1 MRPWKP
7 LLMIAVLAAYGAALA
22 DLPQPLFYCTFDR
35 RTDADHSG
43 GEGSATAMA
52 PDAILVAAAE
62 RPQDD
67 AEKRFVQGK
76 VGRAR
81 RFDAGLVY
89 PTRGNFSPLRGTV
102 MMWVQPTWR
111 GDREDLYTVFFGCR
125 DWGLVYKY
133 TTQPY
138 ITFGWIQADGHYHYG
153 ATGSVE
159 GWRPGEWHHL
169 AVVYDAVGAKQRTL
183 YLDGQRM
190 RTSPIPSHRRCAL
203 LFSVG
208 AGVGG
213 VNPARSAIDELA
225 LFDLPLSDDQIAEA
239 YARGKASKP
248 LFRALAEA
256 ARERPGIEP
265 PAPEPR
271 PALPAFVDWALPD
284 GPPVTE
290 WRQANRRGGRVAT
303 ATRERVS
310 LNGTWRFRLVG
321 AKAWHYLK
329 VPGSWPRYTGFAVRD
344 GAGKAVT
351 AIDGIALHESR
362 TAWYERAFD
371 LPDGWMGG
379 RVVLG
384 IDSARAL
391 ADVFLNGRR
400 LGRAVEF
407 ARCELDATAALRPG
421 RNLLQVR
428 VHALS
433 PRYAT
438 RGLDQDVWLERRP
451 AGPTL
456 DWADLHPLVTAKK
469 LEVVAHVTG
478 EAKGARIAVRL
489 FDLDGNAV
497 HEGSAPAEAGTVRV
511 AFDTPELQPWH
522 PGRPRLHIAKIS
534 LERDGKA
541 LDALYPVRFG
551 YRQLEVHGGDFVL
564 NGRKFHIRG
573 QAAPPFGRFEFNAV
587 EPAIREWIGQMKA
600 VHVNAVREYSGGWRS
615 GDRSQWRE
623 LYYDVADEMGFIV
636 LSHVPSNR
644 ALMHDFARP
653 AVAELYRRRVAD
665 HVHRYG
671 NHACA
676 AMWFLNFNH
685 GAHVGDIRPD
695 LLDGSFNPVGLPEKQ
710 VHHAWMAFS
719 EKVLRGI
726 DNSRPIFHHSAGN
739 YGQVLT
745 VMAYLGFGIPLAERE
760 EWPSAWARTRFK
772 PLMPVETGFP
782 CLLSNYRERVG
793 PLSRVYA
800 SEQLT
805 PEYFAAYVGDR
816 VYASLTEEEV
826 RLMNPGKGDR
836 IGAMK
841 RSVNY
846 DEQKALFARWTL
858 RSWRTWDMS
867 GYCQHVEWR
876 DCFRYQ
882 PVEIGLPKRDPRDF
896 GLQLDADKV
905 TLQRAAGMTRLG
917 RVAMADNA
925 PLLAYIAGP
934 EKEFVAKTHAF
945 YGGETIEKSLVLIND
960 SPWPMTI
967 VGRVEAR
974 LGEKVLHA
982 QDVSEPV
989 AVGER
994 RFLPIR
1000 FVAPKV
1006 AERTA
1011 GAISLSAKIFDT
1023 QLPSDTFA
1031 FECWPRPAP
1040 PKVTAKVALLDGVG
1054 RTAAV
1059 LKQAGITTSAKV
1071 TDDTRLLIVGRQALD
1086 DQARKMLKE
1095 WDIGNRVAKGLN
1107 VLVFEQ
1113 TGEQLAGMPMDDPNC
1128 RAAFLRA
1135 PDHPVL
1141 AGLTNADLR
1150 HWRGQSDL
1158 TEPYP
1163 KTDRT
1168 NLAWGEEFTRWS
1180 NRGVVCSFAP
1190 EKPQR
1195 GVFTILVDA
1204 DFDLYLAPLVEWRI
1218 GKGRIVLCQ
1227 LDVTSRYGADPV
1239 PTLLV
1244 HRLLAWL
1251 SGPVEPPSAA
1261 SVVLRGGEAT
1271 RSLATTLALTPDETS
1286 SVMLAGPDWQ
1296 GAAGDVSRFVNQ
1308 GGRAVLAGNTQVNL
1322 ARLLLGGRPALREV
1336 LGVRMPEPLAKRGV
1350 AAGDLSWRQPRGV
1363 PVLTDLMLDAV
1374 GTSPM
1379 VVAVRRIGGGEVVWC
1394 GVTPSDFQ
1402 DIRQIAKTTRLLA
1415 VLLKAG
1421 RARPDLTASELR
1433 VGQPDSPFVRRS
1445 LDFNPYR
1452 YRRW

>member
-1261 SVVLRGGEAT
+1261 SVVLRGGEA
-1271 RSLATTLALTPDETS
+1271 LTPDETS

>member
-1 MRPWKP
+1 MLRVTVA
-7 LLMIAVLAAYGAALA
+7 LAVLMGSCSVAAE
-22 DLPQPLFYCTFDR
+22 LPQPTFYCTFDR
-35 RTDADHSG
+35 GTEADFSR
-43 GEGSATAMA
+43 GEGSATTMA

-62 RPQDD
+62 QAREGGANPLLV
-67 AEKRFVQGK
+67 KGT

-81 RFDAGLVY
+81 QFDAGLVY
-89 PTRGNFSPLRGTV
+89 PLRDNLSPLRGTV
-102 MMWVQPTWR
+102 MMWVRPTWR
-111 GDREDLYTVFFGCR
+111 GDREDLYAVFFGCR

-133 TTQPY
+133 TTQAY
-138 ITFGWIQADGHYHYG
+138 VTFGWIKADGHYHYG
-153 ATGSVE
+153 ATGSTKD
-159 GWRPGEWHHL
+159 WRPGDWHHL
-169 AVVYDAVGAKQRTL
+169 AVVYDAVESKQRTL
-183 YLDGQRM
+183 YLDGKRM
-190 RTSPIPSHRRCAL
+190 RSAPIPSHRRCAL

-225 LFDLPLSDDQIAEA
+225 LFDRPLADDQIAEA
-239 YARGKASKP
+239 FARGKASKP
-248 LFRALAEA
+248 LFPKLAA
-256 ARERPGIEP
+256 ARERPGIAP

-271 PALPAFVDWALPD
+271 PPLPAFVDWHLPA

-310 LNGTWRFRLVG
+310 LNGVWRFRPVG
-321 AKAWHYLK
+321 AKAWHYLR
-329 VPGSWPRYTGFAVRD
+329 VPGSWPRYTGFRVRN
-344 GAGKAVT
+344 AEGKAVT

-362 TAWYERAFD
+362 TAWYERAFT
-371 LPDGWMGG
+371 LPKGWEKG
-379 RVVLG
+379 RLVLG
-384 IDSARAL
+384 IDSVRAV
-391 ADVFLNGRR
+391 ADVFLNRR
-400 LGRAVEF
+400 YVGRAIEF
-407 ARCELDATAALRPG
+407 QRAALDASAAVKSG
-421 RNLLQVR
+421 ENLLQIR

-433 PRYAT
+433 PKYAW

-451 AGPTL
+451 TGPTL
-456 DWADLHPLVTAKK
+456 AWADLHPLVAAKR

-497 HEGSAPAEAGTVRV
+497 HEGSAPAETGTVRF
-511 AFDTPELQPWH
+511 AFDTPDLQPWH
-522 PGRPRLHIAKIS
+522 PGRPRLHIAKVA
-534 LERDGKA
+534 LERDGKV
-541 LDALYPVRFG
+541 LDALYPIRFG
-551 YRQLEVHGGDFVL
+551 YRQLEVRGGDFYL

-573 QAAPPFGRFEFNAV
+573 QAAPPFGRFEFNAA
-587 EPAIREWIGQMKA
+587 EAAIREWIGQMKA
-600 VHVNAVREYSGGWRS
+600 VHVNAVREYAGGWRS
-615 GDRSQWRE
+615 GDRSQWRD
-623 LYYDVADEMGFIV
+623 LYYDIADETGFIV

-644 ALMHDFARP
+644 ALMHDFTNP
-653 AVAELYRRRVAD
+653 TVAELYRRRVAD

-695 LLDGSFNPVGLPEKQ
+695 LLDGSFDPVGLPEKQ

-726 DNSRPIFHHSAGN
+726 DSSRPIFHHSAGN
-739 YGQVLT
+739 YGEILT

-782 CLLSNYRERVG
+782 CLLSNYREREG

-805 PEYFAAYVGDR
+805 PEYFAAYAGDR
-816 VYASLTEEEV
+816 VYANLTEEEV

-836 IGAMK
+836 LGAMK

-858 RSWRTWDMS
+858 RSWRTWDIS

-882 PVEIGLPKRDPRDF
+882 PVEIELPKRDPRDF
-896 GLQLDADKV
+896 GLTLDAEKLTV
-905 TLQRAAGMTRLG
+905 QRAVGMTRLG

-934 EKEFVAKTHAF
+934 EKEFVAKTHAY
-945 YGGETIEKSLVLIND
+945 YGGETVEKSLVLIND

-967 VGRVEAR
+967 VGRVEAK
-974 LGEKVLHA
+974 LGDKVLHA
-982 QDVSEPV
+982 QDFSEPV
-989 AVGER
+989 AIGER
-994 RFLPIR
+994 KFLPLR
-1000 FVAPKV
+1000 FTAPQV

-1011 GAISLSAKIFDT
+1011 GTIALSAKIFDT
-1023 QLPSDTFA
+1023 QLPSDSFA
-1031 FECWPRPAP
+1031 FDCWPRPEP
-1040 PKVTAKVALLDGVG
+1040 PKVAAKVALLDGVG
-1054 RTAAV
+1054 RTAAL
-1059 LKQAGITTSAKV
+1059 LKQAGITTSAKL
-1071 TDDTRLLIVGRQALD
+1071 TDDTRLLVIGRQALD
-1086 DQARKMLKE
+1086 DAARQTLSQ
-1095 WDIGNRVAKGLN
+1095 WDIEARVAKGLN

-1113 TGEQLAGMPMDDPNC
+1113 TGTQLAGMPMDDPNC
-1128 RAAFLRA
+1128 RAAFIRA
-1135 PDHPVL
+1135 PGHPVL

-1163 KTDRT
+1163 KTDRA
-1168 NLAWGEEFTRWS
+1168 NLSWGEEFTRWS

-1204 DFDLYLAPLVEWRI
+1204 DFDLTLAPLVEWRI
-1218 GKGRIVLCQ
+1218 GKGRIVFCQ

-1244 HRLLAWL
+1244 NRLLAWL
-1251 SGPVEPPSAA
+1251 
-1261 SVVLRGGEAT
+1261 LRA
-1271 RSLATTLALTPDETS
+1271 RRDAPA
-1286 SVMLAGPDWQ
+1286 
-1296 GAAGDVSRFVNQ
+1296 
-1308 GGRAVLAGNTQVNL
+1308 L
-1322 ARLLLGGRPALREV
+1322 ARHKASGQAKIAEVYKVTVPDALR
-1336 LGVRMPEPLAKRGV
+1336 RRGV
-1350 AAGDLSWRQPRGV
+1350 APSDLFWREVRRV
-1363 PVLTDLMLDAV
+1363 PVLADPGEWDAHTDPPVIAI
-1374 GTSPM
+1374 
-1379 VVAVRRIGGGEVVWC
+1379 RREGNEEAVWC
-1394 GVTPSDFQ
+1394 GIKPADFT
-1402 DIRQIAKTTRLLA
+1402 DGRQIAKTTRLLA
-1415 VLLKAG
+1415 VLLRTG
-1421 RARPDLTASELR
+1421 SARPDLTASELL

-1445 LDFNPYR
+1445 LDFNPYK